1 MLKTQLSLEMKVL
14 VTGDNLVFLIR
25 VVNTL
30 LNFDTV
36 LVKIKMTAKSLVFT
50 ATNCFDGC
58 VMHMFHP
65 LFFSVFDNSEVES
78 DTIVQVKHLVDC
90 FKMIRMLENLCK
102 VFSGDHPEQTYSDY
116 GVEVNLYKRVTFPQ
130 VEMGMVLPS

>member
-90 FKMIRMLENLCK
+90 FKIIRLLENSVPSTKCFLEITQNK
-102 VFSGDHPEQTYSDY
+102 LTVTMEWRHGL
-116 GVEVNLYKRVTFPQ
+116 VESSMIITSFD
-130 VEMGMVLPS
+130 

>member
-90 FKMIRMLENLCK
+90 FKIIRLLENSVPSTKCFLEITQNK
-102 VFSGDHPEQTYSDY
+102 LTVTMEWRHGP
-116 GVEVNLYKRVTFPQ
+116 VESSIFIHNFD
-130 VEMGMVLPS
+130 

>member
-65 LFFSVFDNSEVES
+65 PFFSVFDNSEVES

-90 FKMIRMLENLCK
+90 FKIIRLLENSVPSTKCFLEITQNK
-102 VFSGDHPEQTYSDY
+102 LTVTMEWRHGP
-116 GVEVNLYKRVTFPQ
+116 VESSIFIHNFD
-130 VEMGMVLPS
+130 